1 MFQVDQ
7 RNCGQFYCGRDA
19 HGVGGHPAIGG
30 AATRDTYGCGR
41 GFTLGQELSYE
52 QSNQYHDDQAAL
64 RQQRDELARKQRAF
78 DEFNEGAELWKRAK
92 QFEAPCMSFAVHKNL
107 QVDSLLPSANL
118 VDYMPENEGNPGTSL
133 LVRVINR
140 LPMIEHVSYL
150 PDMIEVSFTTDHV
163 LPNCAH
169 LY

>member
-1 MFQVDQ
+1 MEESKAV
-7 RNCGQFYCGRDA
+7 RSTMY
-19 HGVGGHPAIGG
+19 VI
-30 AATRDTYGCGR
+30 
-41 GFTLGQELSYE
+41 
-52 QSNQYHDDQAAL
+52 
-64 RQQRDELARKQRAF
+64 
-78 DEFNEGAELWKRAK
+78 
-92 QFEAPCMSFAVHKNL
+92 AVHKNL